1 MDLHPDFKDLLVE
14 FDRFGVKYALL
25 GGHAVGYHSKLNS

>member
-14 FDRFGVKYALL
+14 FDRFGVRYALL
-25 GGHAVGYHSKLNS
+25 GVQNQQ